1 MQGKKAWPWVE
12 GYSYKE
18 WLWVYMW
25 NWTVTCCQLITRKS
39 PFQPQ
44 VSGVGGVPGV
54 HAACRVVEAFAPEW
68 GSVQGKESA
77 FQEKASN
84 INSATARIAAL
95 KPKPLSKLQTL
106 VLITPLLIYDF
117 LAALFWL
124 LLIMY
129 MNCRLVFRSFSK
141 SFFMKDAQW
150 ISLQNHW
157 HVVA

>member
-1 MQGKKAWPWVE
+1 
-12 GYSYKE
+12 
-18 WLWVYMW
+18 MW

-106 VLITPLLIYDF
+106 VLITPLLIYGF

-141 SFFMKDAQW
+141 SFLWKMPSEYHCRITDMYA
-150 ISLQNHW
+150 
-157 HVVA
+157 VAWRSPQCGTAHKTVGH